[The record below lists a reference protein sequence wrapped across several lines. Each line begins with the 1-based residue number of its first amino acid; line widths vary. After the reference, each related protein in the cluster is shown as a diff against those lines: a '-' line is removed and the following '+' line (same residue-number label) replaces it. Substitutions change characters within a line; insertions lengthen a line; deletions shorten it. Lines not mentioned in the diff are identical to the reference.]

1 MKTATIFAAVA
12 SAVSAKAVGDA
23 SLYLWPQPVSVVD
36 GGAAAVLSSVCVDKS
51 IIAAGVDI
59 TPFYTSYLAK
69 TGNKLADAYG
79 CPEAPQPHYVPPQPT
94 CASPDNIKKSYKRD
108 VTPFSISV
116 SVKTTL
122 TDAAQLAGVDESYTL
137 KVTASGATITAN
149 TNVGANYAVRTLSQL
164 ITNGGEIITATIQDE
179 PAYPYRGFML
189 DTSRNFFPVEDIKRI
204 IDGLAA
210 SKLNVFHWH
219 IYDSQSFP
227 IKWDKYSKLD
237 NAKYK
242 NDDGSLK
249 QYTKDDVTGIV
260 DYAFKRGVRVIPE
273 FELPGHNAVFGEIDP
288 SLVKGW
294 KHSPWDATSYAAN
307 AQCNNASVGFLN
319 HSLPNIN
326 PNSTDGPCF
335 GVVWWGRHYC
345 NQPPCGQLDISSP
358 AAIQIVDDLI
368 TEVGSWF
375 KDPVIHVGHDE
386 VNARAYG
393 LVPETWDHPD
403 PNALTSILP
412 GFERQLVAILAKNN
426 KKYAAWDEVAWDNQ
440 PLAPDANALN
450 YGVKDI
456 IPKDAIINVW
466 DQFYMGPWLYQKI
479 VDNGF
484 KNIVASPN
492 AFWYLDCSP
501 SVKWCRNQL
510 GPGAATFF
518 DVTGKPAPQLT
529 PDTTYENQAAF
540 GGKGLNET
548 GFWHTGGQWH
558 NWTLIYNYD
567 PRQGLPDNTA
577 SAIKG
582 GFGSLWSETIKRHNL
597 DSHTFPRVSAIAERL
612 WSDIDLNSHTAY
624 RFDRFRASLVNELGI
639 AAADIDY
646 LGNQELFT
654 FRPEWCDTN
663 IATAAQKTIEC
674 CFPGQPLTD
683 QSGGELVAP
692 YGSHFTSPSDYC
704 KIATLYKTNSFT
716 YTKPAAVPYAF

>member
-23 SLYLWPQPVSVVD
+23 SLYLWPQPATVID
-36 GGAAAVLSSVCVDKS
+36 GGATAVLSSVCVEKS
-51 IIAAGVDI
+51 VTASGVDI

-79 CPEAPQPHYVPPQPT
+79 CSAAPQPYYVPPQPT
-94 CASPDNIKKSYKRD
+94 CATPDNTKKTYKRD
-108 VTPFSISV
+108 ATPFTISFNI
-116 SVKTTL
+116 STTL
-122 TDAAQLAGVDESYTL
+122 TDATQLAGVDESYTL
-137 KVTASGATITAN
+137 KVTSSGASITAN

-164 ITNGGEIITATIQDE
+164 ITNGGEIVTATIQDE

-189 DTSRNFFPVEDIKRI
+189 DTSRNFFP
-204 IDGLAA
+204 
-210 SKLNVFHWH
+210 
-219 IYDSQSFP
+219 
-227 IKWDKYSKLD
+227 
-237 NAKYK
+237 
-242 NDDGSLK
+242 
-249 QYTKDDVTGIV
+249 
-260 DYAFKRGVRVIPE
+260 
-273 FELPGHNAVFGEIDP
+273 
-288 SLVKGW
+288 
-294 KHSPWDATSYAAN
+294 
-307 AQCNNASVGFLN
+307 
-319 HSLPNIN
+319 
-326 PNSTDGPCF
+326 
-335 GVVWWGRHYC
+335 
-345 NQPPCGQLDISSP
+345 
-358 AAIQIVDDLI
+358 
-368 TEVGSWF
+368 
-375 KDPVIHVGHDE
+375 
-386 VNARAYG
+386 
-393 LVPETWDHPD
+393 
-403 PNALTSILP
+403 
-412 GFERQLVAILAKNN
+412 
-426 KKYAAWDEVAWDNQ
+426 
-440 PLAPDANALN
+440 
-450 YGVKDI
+450 
-456 IPKDAIINVW
+456 
-466 DQFYMGPWLYQKI
+466 KI

-518 DVTGKPAPQLT
+518 DVNGKPAPQLT

-567 PRQGLPDNTA
+567 PRQGLPNNTA

-582 GFGSLWSETIKRHNL
+582 GFGSLWSETVKRHNL

-663 IATAAQKTIEC
+663 IATAAQKTVEC

-683 QSGGELVAP
+683 QNGGELVAP
-692 YGSHFTSPSDYC
+692 YGSHFTAPSDYC

-716 YTKPAAVPYAF
+716 YIKPAAVPYAF